1 MHHLPYAHMFY
12 LTPSTIIIVYNN
24 YIHSKYKITEHC
36 IHTLF
41 AVRSPEVIITEP
53 SSPMFGA
60 PFRPNCTAS
69 LPQEVQ
75 DGNLTVSW
83 IGPDGSVLAS
93 VSTMD
98 QSASVDLPI
107 TTLETSDFGTYICRA
122 VVTSPF
128 LDRSVVSSGTLNLG
142 GSIQTPP
149 PVTNPP
155 PSQPSEPSGPVPSTQ
170 PSQPPPPATDP
181 STASQSP
188 ATPQSTTQR
197 VTTMRPAT
205 SKNKLNI
212 S

>member
-1 MHHLPYAHMFY
+1 MFY

-60 PFRPNCTAS
+60 PFRPTCTAS

-155 PSQPSEPSGPVPSTQ
+155 SQPSEPSGPVPSTQ